1 MSVDKFWA
9 LSALGLVVM
18 VLAILLSGC
27 AVGTRYD
34 RGLAAGVGEH
44 MRK

>member
-1 MSVDKFWA
+1 MKFWT
-9 LSALGLVVM
+9 LFGLGCVVM
-18 VLAILLSGC
+18 VIAILLSGC

-34 RGLAAGVGEH
+34 RGLAGGVGEH